1 MRVSNEDELQKLF
14 YDFRDLVL
22 DLNELLHLL
31 VTLFCKVNVG
41 DIFIGNLGNF
51 VNDLYRMKSLVE
63 KYIELGMDIKDSYRD
78 IDKKFRHF
86 TRQIRKGLGIYRD
99 LLVWTEEGDRPLK
112 GEFEYCEKVGKQNL
126 NVFKKWCK
134 GDFIRT
140 FSGIMGT
147 RETIMNDE
155 EAIYMVDDF
164 KLR

>member
-41 DIFIGNLGNF
+41 DIFVRNLGNF
-51 VNDLYRMKSLVE
+51 VDDLYRMKSLAE
-63 KYIELGMDIKDSYRD
+63 KHIGLGMEISDSFRD
-78 IDKKFRHF
+78 IDNKFRHF

-126 NVFKKWCK
+126 DVFKKWCN
-134 GDFIRT
+134 GNFIKV
-140 FSGIMGT
+140 SSEIMGR

-155 EAIYMVDDF
+155 EAIYMIDDF

>member
-1 MRVSNEDELQKLF
+1 MKVSNEDELQKLF

-31 VTLFCKVNVG
+31 VTLFCKENIG
-41 DIFIGNLGNF
+41 DIFVCNLGNF
-51 VNDLYRMKSLVE
+51 VNNLYRMKSLAE
-63 KYIELGMDIKDSYRD
+63 KHIELGVEIRDSYRY

-99 LLVWTEEGDRPLK
+99 LLVLTEEGDRPLK
-112 GEFEYCEKVGKQNL
+112 GEFEYCKKVGKQNL
-126 NVFKKWCK
+126 NVFKKWCD
-134 GDFIRT
+134 GNFIKVS
-140 FSGIMGT
+140 SGVMGT